1 MLTNT
6 ILNTLE
12 QFPATCIFNTA
23 SPQATHTNNSS
34 DLFWKVNVDGT
45 NALISA
51 CVKAGVRKLIYTS
64 SSGVIFNGED
74 VEGADETT
82 PYVKKHMHVYM
93 ETKIIAER
101 ALIAANG
108 KSGLLT
114 TILRPSGIFG

>member
-1 MLTNT
+1 MG
-6 ILNTLE
+6 
-12 QFPATCIFNTA
+12 QFPATCVFNTA
-23 SPQATHTNNSS
+23 SPQATHKSNS
-34 DLFWKVNVDGT
+34 DDVFWKVNVDGT

-64 SSGVIFNGED
+64 SSGVIFNGKD

-93 ETKIIAER
+93 ETKITAER

-108 KSGLLT
+108 KGELLT
-114 TILRPSGIFG
+114 TILRPSGTFG

>member
-1 MLTNT
+1 MVG
-6 ILNTLE
+6 I
-12 QFPATCIFNTA
+12 
-23 SPQATHTNNSS
+23 
-34 DLFWKVNVDGT
+34 

-51 CVKAGVRKLIYTS
+51 CVKARVRKLIYTS
-64 SSGVIFNGED
+64 ESSGVIFNDED
-74 VEGADETT
+74 VEGANETT
-82 PYVKKHMHVYM
+82 PYVRKHMHVYM